1 MTQQFEGVA
10 VPRQMRVRAVAALV
24 ACACTAAASAQQQE
38 TGAATPLVL
47 PTVQVNASQYDPDDV
62 RPEGV
67 TTATRTYMAPRDIP
81 QTIDTLEVN
90 KYKSYGIN
98 DLATMLD
105 GVPGVNT
112 SYDMRGEGVMI
123 RGFQADAGDI
133 YRDGVRESGQVRR
146 STANVERIEILKGP
160 ASVLYGRSA
169 GGGVINLI
177 SKQARFDAKSSVTLR
192 GGSWDNA
199 GGTIDINQVLNPNVV
214 VRLTA
219 DREQAHSFRNG
230 IRNKNEMVSPSILV
244 DNRKGL
250 RWLGQY
256 TYDNVWRVPDR
267 SPAYDQL
274 PAGVSIRQGFAQ
286 PGDYVEDRLR
296 VWRSD
301 LSYDFNPAWSLRWVA
316 SRREADQDFDH
327 YYLGTYCNTQ
337 GRTSTGASCSYR
349 GQVRQSYA
357 WQQTANKTTAHTVDL
372 TGRFD
377 LAGMRHELL
386 AGAEYSEEERA
397 PRLFSTASSN
407 GYVDPFNPVLN
418 AQRPAQGAPTQHN
431 LHVGKGHAFYVQDLV
446 HLAEQWKLLLGA
458 RYDSYT
464 FESTNRINGFQRDT
478 DGSSVSPRVG
488 LVWQPVREHSV
499 YASWNKSFSPYGGR
513 GILSVDTS
521 ATAVLDEAPQHSRQ
535 IEVGIKSDW
544 LDGMLST
551 QLAAYELEH
560 YNIRYRPEPEIDPY
574 RFAVRGKER
583 SRGVEFSAAGR
594 LAPSWY
600 VRGGVGAM
608 SAKVAGDL
616 SAPANEGKYL
626 PNTAK
631 RNGNLFVRY
640 APAGA
645 WYGEL
650 GVTYTAQRYTN
661 AANTAIVP
669 GYTRWDAMLGW
680 RAAPW
685 TGTFAVSNLFDKEY
699 WRSNA
704 MPGTPRSFLVSGN
717 YQF

>member
-1 MTQQFEGVA
+1 MNNKNEGMGTMRPTQL
-10 VPRQMRVRAVAALV
+10 RAVAALAGL
-24 ACACTAAASAQQQE
+24 ACAAAASAQQQDAG
-38 TGAATPLVL
+38 TALAL

-67 TTATRTYMAPRDIP
+67 TTATKTYMAPRDIP

-169 GGGVINLI
+169 GGGVVNLV
-177 SKQARFDAKSSVTLR
+177 SKQARFDARSSVTLR
-192 GGSWDNA
+192 GGSWDNV
-199 GGTIDINQVLNPNVV
+199 GGTIDINRVLNPYVA

-219 DREQAHSFRNG
+219 DREQAHSFRSG
-230 IRNKNEMVSPSILV
+230 IRNKNEMISPSILV

-296 VWRSD
+296 VLRSD
-301 LSYDFNPAWSLRWVA
+301 LSYDFNPAWSVRWVA

-327 YYLGTYCNTQ
+327 YYLGSYCNAQ
-337 GRTSTGASCSYR
+337 GRTSTGAACANR

-372 TGRFD
+372 TGRFA
-377 LAGMRHELL
+377 LAGLRHDLL
-386 AGAEYSEEERA
+386 LGAEHSEEERA
-397 PRLFSTASSN
+397 PRLFSTANSN
-407 GYVDPFNPVLN
+407 GIVDPFNPVLN
-418 AQRPAQGAPTQHN
+418 AVRPAQGAPSQHN
-431 LHVGKGHAFYVQDLV
+431 LHLGKGHAFYVQDMV
-446 HLAEQWKLLLGA
+446 QLAEQWKVLLGA

-464 FESTNRINGFQRDT
+464 FESSNRINGFQRDT
-478 DGSSVSPRVG
+478 GGSSVSPRVG
-488 LVWQPVREHSV
+488 VVWQPLPEHSV

-513 GILSVDTS
+513 GTLSVDTA
-521 ATAVLDEAPQHSRQ
+521 ATAVLDEQPQHSRQ
-535 IEVGIKSDW
+535 FEVGIKSDW
-544 LDGMLST
+544 LDGKLST

-574 RFAVRGKER
+574 LFAVRGKER
-583 SRGVEFSAAGR
+583 SRGIEFSASGR

-600 VRGGVGAM
+600 VRGGVGVM
-608 SAKVAGDL
+608 DAKVASDQSL
-616 SAPANEGKYL
+616 PANVGKYL

-631 RNGNLFVRY
+631 RNGNLFLRY

-650 GVTYTAQRYTN
+650 GVTHTSERYTN
-661 AANTAIVP
+661 AANTAVVP
-669 GYTRWDAMLGW
+669 GYTRWDGLIGW

-685 TGTFAVSNLFDKEY
+685 TVTLAVSNLFDKEY

-704 MPGTPRSFLVSGN
+704 MPGTPRSFLVSAN